1 MRRLLMALVM
11 VLEVAFLLVL
21 ASGASGCKR
30 SKEEELPASVVEV
43 GPKCQF
49 DALSVDFT
57 FLDATCFHQL
67 KGDLKRSRLHFG
79 LQVINERGSPQ
90 TVTVKRCYLSLVR
103 AQIGNEIPG
112 IGLIQVDGDPSAEK
126 AIRIGAHQERSVEYV
141 GLNVL
146 PEDQHDQEIYVT
158 LMLSEGSKSAMVR
171 RTARIKLKM

>member
-1 MRRLLMALVM
+1 MKRIPMALVM

-30 SKEEELPASVVEV
+30 SKEEELPASVVDL
-43 GPKCQF
+43 GPKCQI
-49 DALSVDFT
+49 DALSVEFT

-67 KGDLKRSRLHFG
+67 KGDLRRSRLHFG
-79 LQVINERGSPQ
+79 LQVNNERGEPL

-103 AQIGNEIPG
+103 AEIGNEIAG
-112 IGLIQVDGDPSAEK
+112 IGLIQVDGNPSGEK
-126 AIRIGAHQERSVEYV
+126 AIRIGAHQERSVEFV

-158 LMLSEGSKSAMVR
+158 LMLLEGSKSFRVR